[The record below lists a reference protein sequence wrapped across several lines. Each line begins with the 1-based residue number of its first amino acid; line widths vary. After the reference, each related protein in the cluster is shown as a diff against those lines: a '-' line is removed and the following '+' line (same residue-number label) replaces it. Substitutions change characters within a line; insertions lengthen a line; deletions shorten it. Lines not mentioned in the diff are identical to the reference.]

1 MMETKLMVNIGLKT
15 VFGSFVS
22 LSVAAM
28 LHCSPPG
35 NNYLYGGSV
44 DRNLDKLLFRAPHE
58 LRILTRESLWTF
70 CCPGDLSS
78 QHSLGHNIQCHSP
91 SHYSHTTDL

>member
-28 LHCSPPG
+28 LHMSPPG
-35 NNYLYGGSV
+35 NEILLVSCQ
-44 DRNLDKLLFRAPHE
+44 KLIKFA
-58 LRILTRESLWTF
+58 F
-70 CCPGDLSS
+70 
-78 QHSLGHNIQCHSP
+78 QSP
-91 SHYSHTTDL
+91 T